1 MGSRGS
7 SKIGPFLGLV
17 AQYNCRE
24 EKPAD
29 HLISVVFTAQKVMM
43 WKSFSTLLQS
53 MTLPSYFPPPS
64 LFNSREGLLHFTT
77 AVAMSD
83 HLFCLSVG
91 R

>member
-7 SKIGPFLGLV
+7 SKIGPFLDLV

-43 WKSFSTLLQS
+43 WKRFSTLLQS
-53 MTLPSYFPPPS
+53 ITLPS
-64 LFNSREGLLHFTT
+64 LFNSWEGLLHSIT